1 MHLIQNM
8 LFLKGDSTSNYF
20 SFFVFYFNTL
30 NKIFSTRPRLLNSQ
44 EFSNLPPPVSFKPPR
59 PPIYLLSFEEFFNP
73 SIYSNPP
80 SIKHSREIN

>member
-1 MHLIQNM
+1 MHLIRNM
-8 LFLKGDSTSNYF
+8 LFLKGDSNSNYF

-30 NKIFSTRPRLLNSQ
+30 NKISSTRPWLLNSQ
-44 EFSNLPPPVSFKPPR
+44 EFSNLPAPVSFKP

-80 SIKHSREIN
+80 SIKHWREIN

>member
-30 NKIFSTRPRLLNSQ
+30 KKIFSTRPRLLNSQ
-44 EFSNLPPPVSFKPPR
+44 EFSNPPPPVSFKPP
-59 PPIYLLSFEEFFNP
+59 PPPHLFIKFWRIFQSLHLFQ
-73 SIYSNPP
+73 PP
-80 SIKHSREIN
+80 FY

>member
-44 EFSNLPPPVSFKPPR
+44 EFSNLPSPVSFKPP
-59 PPIYLLSFEEFFNP
+59 PPHLFIKFWRSFQSLHLFQ
-73 SIYSNPP
+73 PP
-80 SIKHSREIN
+80 FY

>member
-44 EFSNLPPPVSFKPPR
+44 EFSNLPPPVSFKPP
-59 PPIYLLSFEEFFNP
+59 PPHLFIKFWRIFQSLHLFQ
-73 SIYSNPP
+73 PP
-80 SIKHSREIN
+80 FY